1 MQRGNGKGKKN
12 KKGKKPS
19 QKPAPSQAP
28 QVSSL
33 IVFKSAQTWEKSH
46 VRIGCWNISDLVT
59 DVFHKIVI
67 FRPSQQC
74 NLTQDYFSTTN
85 SMIQPLK
92 LLEKVSFIATN
103 TYYEFSNWCLGE
115 IIETLV
121 DLEQPLFEDLSEDG
135 SMVLFDDEDFSED
148 KTDA

>member
-1 MQRGNGKGKKN
+1 
-12 KKGKKPS
+12 
-19 QKPAPSQAP
+19 
-28 QVSSL
+28 
-33 IVFKSAQTWEKSH
+33 
-46 VRIGCWNISDLVT
+46 
-59 DVFHKIVI
+59 
-67 FRPSQQC
+67 
-74 NLTQDYFSTTN
+74 
-85 SMIQPLK
+85 MIQPLK